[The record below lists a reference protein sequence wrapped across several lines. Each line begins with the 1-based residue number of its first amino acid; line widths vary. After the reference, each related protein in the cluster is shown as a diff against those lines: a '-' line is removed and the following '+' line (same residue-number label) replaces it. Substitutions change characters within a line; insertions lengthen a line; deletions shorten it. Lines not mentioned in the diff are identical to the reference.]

1 MKTPSIGDRVRVKK
15 EKLNEITSDY
25 VRGHVSGEGTVV
37 ENFNSGWFTVEFDSF
52 KWRHGFY
59 GDELEVIA
67 KKQCECIACEEKR
80 AKELEMARDIQI
92 EMQKGSDDHD

>member
-1 MKTPSIGDRVRVKK
+1 MKTPSIGDRVKVTK
-15 EKLNEITSDY
+15 EKLDSITSDY
-25 VRGHVSGEGTVV
+25 VRGHVSGEATVV
-37 ENFNSGWFTVEFDSF
+37 ENFCGGWFTVEFDDF

-80 AKELEMARDIQI
+80 AKQLEHVRDA
-92 EMQKGSDDHD
+92 QKEVEYD

>member
-1 MKTPSIGDRVRVKK
+1 MKTPSIVDRVKVKK
-15 EKLNEITSDY
+15 GKLNEITSDY

-37 ENFNSGWFTVEFDSF
+37 ENFNSGWFTVKFDEFG
-52 KWRHGFY
+52 WRHGFY

-80 AKELEMARDIQI
+80 AKQLEHVRDA
-92 EMQKGSDDHD
+92 QKEVEYD